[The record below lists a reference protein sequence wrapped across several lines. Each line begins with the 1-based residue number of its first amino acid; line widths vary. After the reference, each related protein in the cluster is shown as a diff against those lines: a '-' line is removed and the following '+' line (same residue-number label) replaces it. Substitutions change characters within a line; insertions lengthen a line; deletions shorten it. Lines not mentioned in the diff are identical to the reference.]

1 MNTLKT
7 SIAVITLV
15 LASASGQA
23 RAQFLDGNK
32 LAEELRKS
40 ERTTDATYY
49 EGRYT
54 GYVMGVADAF
64 LDVSWCPPASVTEG
78 QK

>member
-1 MNTLKT
+1 VNIEGFGAHSLRATAATNALDHEAI
-7 SIAVITLV
+7 SPIAVITLV

-49 EGRYT
+49 EGKQ
-54 GYVMGVADAF
+54 YVNRP
-64 LDVSWCPPASVTEG
+64 L
-78 QK
+78 